1 MRLADKLLLCS
12 AALYT
17 IAHAFATRQFFHFHS
32 WEHNIFIYLFGL
44 LSVIEYVR
52 LLIPFIRSRKKNS
65 GNDNAA

>member
-17 IAHAFATRQFFHFHS
+17 IDHAFATCQFFHFHH

-44 LSVIEYVR
+44 LAVIEYVR
-52 LLIPFIRSRKKNS
+52 LLILFIRSRKKKS